1 MVWPDQ
7 VGGGGDQ
14 KSVYFL
20 DADKVINSRYTKVV
34 EITLA
39 NQVPDK
45 LFRTTVLAFLTKYI
59 LVRVFITLLSFY
71 MEVLKK
77 ELLHFNNN
85 RS

>member
-7 VGGGGDQ
+7 VGGGDQ
-14 KSVYFL
+14 KSVYFS